1 MKKSIKTK
9 LEKLVSVLNDLK
21 IDVSG
26 ILFTDRDQLYEA
38 SDTEQAQFL
47 KNPHILQWSV
57 RELKYV
63 GRVYHNDCF
72 IYCLQAL
79 VGIELY
85 MYYYIECD
93 TNKDC
98 KFNYIDG
105 KNSLSNLGDNLF
117 ETGDID
123 TPYSLSK
130 KLDDYIQIYSK

>member
-1 MKKSIKTK
+1 
-9 LEKLVSVLNDLK
+9 
-21 IDVSG
+21 
-26 ILFTDRDQLYEA
+26 
-38 SDTEQAQFL
+38 
-47 KNPHILQWSV
+47 
-57 RELKYV
+57 
-63 GRVYHNDCF
+63 
-72 IYCLQAL
+72 
-79 VGIELY
+79 